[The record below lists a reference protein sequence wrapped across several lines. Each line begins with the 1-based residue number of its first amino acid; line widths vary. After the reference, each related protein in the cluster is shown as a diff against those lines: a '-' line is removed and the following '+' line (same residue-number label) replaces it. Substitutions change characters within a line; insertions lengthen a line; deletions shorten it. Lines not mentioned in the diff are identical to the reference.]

1 MCIKIVSMEEENK
14 VQRNKFHFFKYYL
27 HNKDNDIKYRGPLT
41 YRHLRI
47 IAWVCMMFMAI
58 SIVFSIF
65 GKIKMSDGLKT
76 TANVFNSLGSLALPL
91 FLIANFSII
100 MRSHNNIKRVLLMH
114 GLTALG
120 LIFVAYAFVFRYV
133 FSVTTH
139 YDSENYEGAKFFVE
153 TLINSNPSRYVFL
166 NVFIDLFLCSLS
178 YMFLTYHPKKVF
190 TGKKIILFR
199 LLIILPIVYELVC
212 IYLKLHV
219 LTSDFLIPWY
229 IFPLLTTKPPFLL
242 LAFVV
247 LTLIYSH
254 RKRVYL
260 KYGHTHEEYEEYLK
274 SNANSLSFAIIA
286 SCVLICAVI
295 VDLIVFAIVSG
306 SIASKLGVEPEDVV
320 SSVSHS
326 GIGETIPV
334 LLLIPLLFVFS
345 YNTKYHE
352 TFNNKL
358 IDRAIPVIGVIA
370 CVVAVV
376 ESLIQMLATF

>member
-1 MCIKIVSMEEENK
+1 MEEENK

-178 YMFLTYHPKKVF
+178 YMFITYHPKKVF

-199 LLIILPIVYELVC
+199 LLIILPIFYELVC

-260 KYGHTHEEYEEYLK
+260 KQ
-274 SNANSLSFAIIA
+274 
-286 SCVLICAVI
+286 
-295 VDLIVFAIVSG
+295 D
-306 SIASKLGVEPEDVV
+306 
-320 SSVSHS
+320 
-326 GIGETIPV
+326 
-334 LLLIPLLFVFS
+334 
-345 YNTKYHE
+345 
-352 TFNNKL
+352 
-358 IDRAIPVIGVIA
+358 
-370 CVVAVV
+370 
-376 ESLIQMLATF
+376 M